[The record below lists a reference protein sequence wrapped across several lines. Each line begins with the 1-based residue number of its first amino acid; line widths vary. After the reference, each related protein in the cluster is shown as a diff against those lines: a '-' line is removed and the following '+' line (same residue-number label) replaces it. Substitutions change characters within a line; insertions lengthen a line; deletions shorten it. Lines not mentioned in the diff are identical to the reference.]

1 MRSIVLKKK
10 RSRDRDNEMSD
21 LESIGNLESIDT
33 PDSSLPP
40 GTYAKQKSIKLKGLK
55 TGLGSSVIPAII
67 LDTKLNIVWENSHY
81 RKLFVDN
88 GRMLPV
94 NLVKDFSPFIDT
106 RKLNEILT
114 SLGDKETGFSYIGR
128 LESKHRSRLTILV
141 NIMITPLFKHDGT
154 GKNSKPSFYTALFDD
169 ISQEHKTLLQNTF
182 LSLLEASKLKDND
195 TGNHIKRVGE
205 YSRVLAAKLFGK
217 QEYQEVDREFIENIL
232 FLAPMHDVGKIGTPD
247 DILNKQG
254 PLDDREWNIM
264 KEHTKNG
271 AYILQAYPDP
281 MAKDIAVF
289 HHEKWNG
296 EGYPFGISGKQ
307 IPLAPRIVAI
317 ADVYDALR
325 MKRSYKEPFTHKD
338 SVSIIL
344 KDSGSHFDP
353 SLVEVFTE
361 VADDFRDIFE
371 RLKDF

>member
-1 MRSIVLKKK
+1 MNSLEEIG
-10 RSRDRDNEMSD
+10 D
-21 LESIGNLESIDT
+21 LEPL
-33 PDSSLPP
+33 DSGQSLSSEN
-40 GTYAKQKSIKLKGLK
+40 TYSANETIVPRGLK
-55 TGLGSSVIPAII
+55 TGLKQSLIPAVI
-67 LDTKLNIVWENSHY
+67 LDTKLNILWENDYY
-81 RKLFVDN
+81 RKLFIDKT
-88 GRMLPV
+88 RKLPV
-94 NLVKDFSPFIDT
+94 NLVTDFSPYIDPV
-106 RKLNEILT
+106 KLKEIIAAI
-114 SLGDKETGFSYIGR
+114 SDENTGFSYKGR
-128 LESKHRSRLTILV
+128 LESRNRNRLTVLV
-141 NIMITPLFKHDGT
+141 NIIITPLFRKNDN
-154 GKNSKPSFYTALFDD
+154 GKEAKPAFYNAIFDD
-169 ISQEHKTLLQNTF
+169 ISQEHKNLLQNTF

-205 YSRVLAAKLFGK
+205 YSRILAAELFGK
-217 QEYQEVDREFIENIL
+217 KGYEEVDKEFIANIL

-254 PLDDREWNIM
+254 PLDDREWEIM

-296 EGYPFGISGKQ
+296 TGYPFGISEFQ

-325 MKRSYKEPFTHKD
+325 MKRSYKEPFSHKD
-338 SVSIIL
+338 SVSIIK

-353 SLVEVFTE
+353 SLVE
-361 VADDFRDIFE
+361 IFLTVKE
-371 RLKDF
+371 RFNDTFEMLKDS

>member
-1 MRSIVLKKK
+1 
-10 RSRDRDNEMSD
+10 MSG
-21 LESIGNLESIDT
+21 LESIGNLESIDS
-33 PDSSLPP
+33 PGSSPP
-40 GTYAKQKSIKLKGLK
+40 PAADIKHESFKLKGLK
-55 TGLGSSVIPAII
+55 TGLSTSVIPAII
-67 LDTKLNIVWENSHY
+67 LDRKLNIVWENSNY
-81 RKLFVDN
+81 RKLFVDS
-88 GRMLPV
+88 GRPLPV

-106 RKLNEILT
+106 KKLNEILT
-114 SLGDKETGFSYIGR
+114 SLGDRETGFSYIGR
-128 LESKHRSRLTILV
+128 LESKHKSRLTVLANV
-141 NIMITPLFKHDGT
+141 MITPLFRQDGT
-154 GKNSKPSFYTALFDD
+154 GKEKKPSFYTALFDD
-169 ISQEHKTLLQNTF
+169 ISMEHKNLLQNTF

-205 YSRVLAAKLFGK
+205 YSRVLAAKLFGRP
-217 QEYQEVDREFIENIL
+217 EYQEVDREFIENIL

-254 PLDDREWNIM
+254 PLDDREWSIM

-296 EGYPFGISGKQ
+296 EGYPFGISGEQ

-325 MKRSYKEPFTHKD
+325 MKRSYKEPFSHEE

-371 RLKDF
+371 KLKDS